1 VRSLAPSAAI
11 AAAAAVV
18 LAALATRVGDW
29 AVMTDELLYQRLAIS
44 IGETGLP
51 RLRGEFVEVYAL
63 LYPLVLSPVFA
74 IVDMPDAVV
83 VAHGWNA
90 ILFASSAIPSYLLA
104 RTLGLSP
111 AARVLAGVFAVV
123 IPWTVIASFLMTESA
138 AYPASLW
145 AAYLL
150 QRAAV
155 RPGDGTYALALGG
168 IALATLARPQLIV
181 FAVALV
187 AAALT
192 VELRER
198 RGWVAHRVLVG
209 AVAFTLLVLV
219 LLAVTG
225 SLGSALGS
233 YAPTI
238 EEGALLS
245 RGALRS
251 SIVHLDVIAVALGLV
266 PLLLGA
272 GWALEALV
280 HRPPRIELHAFAALV
295 VTTVGLLSLQVGSF
309 VERFALGIDVKDRYL
324 FYVAPLLFI
333 ATAAALEDPRPRL
346 VGTLAVTAGFVL
358 TVGWEQFEPVF
369 GVNVDSPAA
378 ATHEWL
384 TRVFADPATWLA
396 VAGGLIAVALVIAF
410 RTLPRAPLAYVVLGA
425 VVLFCVLETVYTW
438 DRLLASSGPSAR
450 PLEQPPPDALSWVD
464 ANAPGDALVG
474 MLPYS
479 VGQEWY
485 ASAIAWWDV
494 EFWNARVQRGFLI
507 GKRFTYAP
515 APFPHAQLR
524 VDYET
529 GEVRGPLTPY
539 LARTRLDARF
549 APVGEVVAAGPDYEL
564 LRVTRPARAAWVTRG
579 LDPDGWTRPSRPA
592 TLRVYGDGEVN
603 VAVSLNAP
611 GVDEPRGYDL
621 GGAQVGYLTE
631 SERRD
636 LTFVVC
642 AAGGHAD
649 IPIRILGSTAIREV
663 PITPPYSDRFRAVG
677 VRLSHIASTPTG
689 RPCPP

>member
-1 VRSLAPSAAI
+1 VRSLAPSAAS

-29 AVMTDELLYQRLAIS
+29 AIMTDELLYQRLAIS

-51 RLRGEFVEVYAL
+51 RLRGDFVAVYAL
-63 LYPLVLSPVFA
+63 LYPFVLSPVFA

-90 ILFASSAIPSYLLA
+90 VLFASSAIPAYLLA
-104 RTLGLSP
+104 RTIGLSQ
-111 AARVLAGVFAVV
+111 AARLLAAVV
-123 IPWTVIASFLMTESA
+123 AVVVPWSVTAGFLMTESA

-145 AAYLL
+145 AGYLIL
-150 QRAAV
+150 RAAL
-155 RPGDGTYALALGG
+155 RPGDGTYALAVLGIG
-168 IALATLARPQLIV
+168 LATLARPQLIV
-181 FAVALV
+181 FAVALL

-198 RGWVAHRVLVG
+198 RGLVVHRVLGG
-209 AVAFTLLVLV
+209 AVAFTLLMLV
-219 LLAVTG
+219 LLAATG

-238 EEGALLS
+238 EEGALVS
-245 RGALRS
+245 GGALRS
-251 SIVHLDVIAVALGLV
+251 AAVHLDVLAIAIGLV
-266 PLLLGA
+266 PLLLGG

-280 HRPPRIELHAFAALV
+280 RRPPRIELHAFAAFV
-295 VTTVGLLSLQVGSF
+295 VTSVGLLALQVGSF
-309 VERFALGIDVKDRYL
+309 VERFALGVDVKDRYL
-324 FYVAPLLFI
+324 FYVAPLLFV

-346 VGTLAVTAGFVL
+346 VGLLAVTSGFVL

-369 GVNVDSPAA
+369 GVNLDSPAA

-384 TRVFADPATWLA
+384 TRVLGDPATWLA
-396 VAGGLIAVALVIAF
+396 VAGGLVAVVLVIAL
-410 RTLPRAPLAYVVLGA
+410 RALPRQPVAYAVLGA
-425 VVLFCVLETVYTW
+425 ITLFCALETTYTW

-450 PLEQPPPDALSWVD
+450 PLKHPPPDALSWVD
-464 ANAPGDALVG
+464 ANAPDDAVVG

-494 EFWNARVQRGFLI
+494 EFWNARVQRGFLV
-507 GKRFTYAP
+507 GNRFTYAP
-515 APFPHAQLR
+515 APFAHPRLS

-529 GEVRGPLTPY
+529 GEVRGSLTPY
-539 LARTRLDARF
+539 LVRTRLDARF
-549 APVGEVVAAGPDYEL
+549 APAGEVVAGGPDYEL
-564 LRVTRPARAAWVTRG
+564 LRVASPARAAWVTRG
-579 LDPDGWTRPSRPA
+579 LDADGWTRPTRAA
-592 TLRVYGDGEVN
+592 TLRVYGQGEVN

-611 GVDEPRGYDL
+611 GVTEPRGYDL
-621 GGAQVGYLTE
+621 GGAQIGYLTE

-636 LTFVVC
+636 LTFAVC
-642 AAGGHAD
+642 AAGHAD

-663 PITPPYSDRFRAVG
+663 PIVPPYSGRFREVG
-677 VRLSHIASTPTG
+677 VRLSHVAATPTG
-689 RPCPP
+689 RACPP

>member
-1 VRSLAPSAAI
+1 MRSLAPSAAI

-51 RLRGEFVEVYAL
+51 RLRGEFVDVYAL
-63 LYPLVLSPVFA
+63 LYPFVLSPVFA

-111 AARVLAGVFAVV
+111 AARLLAGVFAVV

-145 AAYLL
+145 AAYLI

-155 RPGDGTYALALGG
+155 RPRDGTYALALGG
-168 IALATLARPQLIV
+168 IALAILARPQLIV
-181 FAVALV
+181 LAVALV

-198 RGWVAHRVLVG
+198 RGWAVHRVLVG
-209 AVAFTLLVLV
+209 AVAFTLLVFV
-219 LLAVTG
+219 LLAATG

-251 SIVHLDVIAVALGLV
+251 SIVHLDVVAVAIGLV
-266 PLLLGA
+266 PLLLGG

-333 ATAAALEDPRPRL
+333 ATAAALEDLVRAWSARL
-346 VGTLAVTAGFVL
+346 RSPPGSCSRSGGSSSSRCSASTSTRRQLRRTSGSRACSATLRRGSPWPAVS
-358 TVGWEQFEPVF
+358 
-369 GVNVDSPAA
+369 SPSRWCSRSVPCRA
-378 ATHEWL
+378 
-384 TRVFADPATWLA
+384 RRS
-396 VAGGLIAVALVIAF
+396 
-410 RTLPRAPLAYVVLGA
+410 RTPSS
-425 VVLFCVLETVYTW
+425 
-438 DRLLASSGPSAR
+438 ASSRSSACSKPR
-450 PLEQPPPDALSWVD
+450 TRGTDCSRAR
-464 ANAPGDALVG
+464 AR
-474 MLPYS
+474 
-479 VGQEWY
+479 
-485 ASAIAWWDV
+485 
-494 EFWNARVQRGFLI
+494 ARVRSSTH
-507 GKRFTYAP
+507 R
-515 APFPHAQLR
+515 
-524 VDYET
+524 
-529 GEVRGPLTPY
+529 
-539 LARTRLDARF
+539 RTRSRGWM
-549 APVGEVVAAGPDYEL
+549 P
-564 LRVTRPARAAWVTRG
+564 TRPATRSSGCCRTRSGRSGTRARSPGGTSSSGTRA
-579 LDPDGWTRPSRPA
+579 S
-592 TLRVYGDGEVN
+592 
-603 VAVSLNAP
+603 S
-611 GVDEPRGYDL
+611 
-621 GGAQVGYLTE
+621 
-631 SERRD
+631 
-636 LTFVVC
+636 
-642 AAGGHAD
+642 AA
-649 IPIRILGSTAIREV
+649 S
-663 PITPPYSDRFRAVG
+663 
-677 VRLSHIASTPTG
+677 
-689 RPCPP
+689 